1 MVVTGDR
8 DSLQLVSDD
17 VTVLYPRKGVSE
29 LTRFTPEAVVEKYGL
44 TPQQYPDFAALRG
57 DPSDNLP
64 GIPGVGEKTATKWIA
79 EYGSLQALVDH
90 VDTVKGKVGDAL
102 RANLSHVV
110 LNRELTDLV
119 RDVPLAQTPDTL
131 RMQPWDRD
139 QIHRLFDDLEFRVL
153 RDRLFDTLASADP
166 EVDEGFDVRGGAL
179 EPGEL
184 AAWLAE
190 HSAGSRFGMA
200 VVGTHLAF
208 DGDATAL
215 AIVAA
220 DGDGRYLDTAD
231 LTSGRRG
238 GARRRGW
245 PMPAVPKALHEA
257 KLAMHDLE
265 GRGWTLRGVTSD
277 TALAAYLVRP
287 GQRSFA
293 LDDLSLRYLKR
304 ELRADNPEQQQLSLL
319 DDSDGVD
326 DQAVQ
331 TSILRAS
338 AVMDLADALD
348 EELARIDSAS
358 LLGEMELPVQR
369 VLAEM
374 ETAGIAVDLGQL
386 SELQS
391 EFADQIRDA
400 AEAAYAVIGKQIN
413 LGSPKQLQVVLFDEL
428 EMPKTKRTKTGY
440 TTDADA
446 LQSLFDKTGHPFLQ
460 HLLAHRDATRLKV
473 TVDGLLNSVASDG
486 RIHTTFN
493 QTIAATGRLSS
504 TEPNLQNIPIRTE
517 AGRRIRDAFVVGKGF
532 AELMT
537 ADYSQIEMRIMAHLS
552 KDEGLIEAFN
562 TGEDLHSF
570 VASRAFSVPI
580 DEVTAEL
587 RRRVKAMSYGLAYGL
602 SAYGLAAQLKISTE
616 EAKVQMEQY
625 FDRFGGV
632 RDYLRD
638 VVDQARKDGYT
649 STVFGRRRY
658 LPELDS
664 SNRNVREAAERAALN
679 APIQG
684 SAADIIKVAMIEV
697 DKAIKDAGLTSRMLL
712 QVHDEL
718 LFEVAPGERDQ
729 VESAGARQDGR
740 RLPAGRAAGGVGRIR
755 PQLGLRGALER
766 RTESSQGLQSRRAG
780 PRSVHGV
787 GLLGQQRVHPQVTE
801 AAVDAV
807 PDEGQLHHLG
817 GEGLHG
823 LGRGFSAGPRRL
835 RYRCLAW
842 ADRAEPGRLVGCHQA
857 RRHHAGQLLGDD
869 ALLLRR
875 LATPSVIASPK
886 TGIIQSTY
894 TPKYAPTPSSDEPFH
909 SPVHDHRADVAEQQA
924 AALARALRCCSANH
938 TPMPNNVVNSEWANG
953 PMISRIAA
961 VSSESLTVS
970 PSGDVEDVLQPG
982 EPPPDQPG
990 VHQAVGQRIELV
1002 AAPAGHHEQE
1012 EQPLGRL
1019 FCHRR
1024 AEHDR
1029 DRADRLRRARIDCGL
1044 DDELQYRRD
1053 HDRHRCAP
1061 QEGQHQQ
1068 PRRFGFPPVEPEI
1081 GQHDDRHGDAGQNEP
1096 DRRPDGVEGGQHD
1109 QDQAGDGAQKDH
1121 HSKWRPDLA
1130 DFLLNR
1136 RIRRNELKW
1145 LLRRTGISHQSRV
1158 AGWASPIGPGLSSV
1172 CTVE

>member
-1 MVVTGDR
+1 MLLDGNSLAYRAFYALPAENFKTQGGLTTNAVYGFTAMLINLLRDEQPSHIAAAFDVSRQTFRVDKYPEYKAGRSSTPDEFRGQIDITKEVLVALGITVLAEPGFEADDIIATLATQAEDDGYRVLVVSGDR

-29 LTRFTPEAVVEKYGL
+29 LTRFTPDAVVDKYGL

-79 EYGSLQALVDH
+79 EYGSLQALVDN
-90 VDTVKGKVGDAL
+90 VDAVKGKVGDAL
-102 RANLSHVV
+102 RANLSSVV

-119 RDVPLAQTPDTL
+119 KDVPLPQTPDTL

-166 EVDEGFDVRGGAL
+166 EVDQGFDVRGGAL
-179 EPGEL
+179 EQGEL

-190 HSAGSRFGMA
+190 HSHGNRFGMA

-208 DGDATAL
+208 DADATAL

-220 DGDGRYLDTAD
+220 DGDGRYIDTAAMHPD
-231 LTSGRRG
+231 DEAALGSWLADPGQ
-238 GARRRGW
+238 
-245 PMPAVPKALHEA
+245 PKALHEA
-257 KLAMHDLE
+257 KLATHDLE
-265 GRGWTLRGVTSD
+265 GRGWKLAGVTSD

-319 DDSDGVD
+319 DDSLNEQGGVD

-331 TSILRAS
+331 TVILRAS

-348 EELARIDSAS
+348 EELARIDSSA
-358 LLGEMELPVQR
+358 LLGNMELPVQR
-369 VLAEM
+369 ALAEM
-374 ETAGIAVDLGQL
+374 ETAGIAVDLDLL

-391 EFADQIRDA
+391 EFANLIRDA

-413 LGSPKQLQVVLFDEL
+413 LGSPKQLQVVLFEEL

-504 TEPNLQNIPIRTE
+504 TEPNLQNIPIRTD
-517 AGRRIRDAFVVGKGF
+517 AGRRIRDAFVVGKSSQGDF

-552 KDEGLIEAFN
+552 QDEGLIEAFN

-570 VASRAFSVPI
+570 VASRAFNVPI
-580 DEVTAEL
+580 DDVTPEL

-625 FDRFGGV
+625 FARFGGV
-632 RDYLRD
+632 RDYLHE

-649 STVFGRRRY
+649 STVLGRRRY

-664 SNRNVREAAERAALN
+664 SNRQVREAAERAALN

-684 SAADIIKVAMIEV
+684 SAADIIKVAMINV
-697 DKAIKDAGLTSRMLL
+697 DKALKDAGLKSRMLL

-718 LFEVAPGERDQ
+718 LFEVASGERDE
-729 VESAGARQDGR
+729 VEKLVREQMGNAYPLDVPLEVSVGFGRSWDSAA
-740 RLPAGRAAGGVGRIR
+740 
-755 PQLGLRGALER
+755 
-766 RTESSQGLQSRRAG
+766 
-780 PRSVHGV
+780 H
-787 GLLGQQRVHPQVTE
+787 
-801 AAVDAV
+801 
-807 PDEGQLHHLG
+807 
-817 GEGLHG
+817 
-823 LGRGFSAGPRRL
+823 
-835 RYRCLAW
+835 
-842 ADRAEPGRLVGCHQA
+842 
-857 RRHHAGQLLGDD
+857 
-869 ALLLRR
+869 
-875 LATPSVIASPK
+875 
-886 TGIIQSTY
+886 
-894 TPKYAPTPSSDEPFH
+894 
-909 SPVHDHRADVAEQQA
+909 
-924 AALARALRCCSANH
+924 
-938 TPMPNNVVNSEWANG
+938 
-953 PMISRIAA
+953 
-961 VSSESLTVS
+961 
-970 PSGDVEDVLQPG
+970 
-982 EPPPDQPG
+982 
-990 VHQAVGQRIELV
+990 
-1002 AAPAGHHEQE
+1002 
-1012 EQPLGRL
+1012 
-1019 FCHRR
+1019 
-1024 AEHDR
+1024 
-1029 DRADRLRRARIDCGL
+1029 
-1044 DDELQYRRD
+1044 
-1053 HDRHRCAP
+1053 
-1061 QEGQHQQ
+1061 
-1068 PRRFGFPPVEPEI
+1068 
-1081 GQHDDRHGDAGQNEP
+1081 
-1096 DRRPDGVEGGQHD
+1096 
-1109 QDQAGDGAQKDH
+1109 
-1121 HSKWRPDLA
+1121 
-1130 DFLLNR
+1130 
-1136 RIRRNELKW
+1136 
-1145 LLRRTGISHQSRV
+1145 
-1158 AGWASPIGPGLSSV
+1158 
-1172 CTVE
+1172 

>member
-1 MVVTGDR
+1 VSPASTATDKKTAAEGADQKPTLMLLDGNSLAYRAFYALPAENFKTQGGLTTNAVYGFTAMLINLLRDEQPSHIAAAFDVSRQTFRVDKYPEYKAGRSSTPDEFRGQIDITKEVLVALGITVLAEPGYEADDLIATLATQAEDDGYRVLVVTGDR

-79 EYGSLQALVDH
+79 EYGSLQALVDN
-90 VDTVKGKVGDAL
+90 VDAVKGKVGDAL
-102 RANLSHVV
+102 RANLSSVV

-119 RDVPLAQTPDTL
+119 KDVPLAQTPDTL
-131 RMQPWDRD
+131 RMQPWNRD

-153 RDRLFDTLASADP
+153 RDRLFETLASADP
-166 EVDEGFDVRGGAL
+166 EVDQGFDVQGRAL
-179 EPGEL
+179 EAGEL

-190 HSAGSRFGMA
+190 HSHGNRFGLA

-208 DGDATAL
+208 DADATAL

-220 DGDGRYLDTAD
+220 DGDGRYIDTATVHPD
-231 LTSGRRG
+231 DETALASWLADPG
-238 GARRRGW
+238 
-245 PMPAVPKALHEA
+245 VPKALHEA

-265 GRGWTLRGVTSD
+265 GRGWKLTGVTSD

-331 TSILRAS
+331 TVILRAS

-348 EELARIDSAS
+348 EELARIDSSA
-358 LLGEMELPVQR
+358 LLGNMELPVQR

-374 ETAGIAVDLGQL
+374 ETAGIAVDLKQL

-391 EFADQIRDA
+391 EFANMIRDA

-504 TEPNLQNIPIRTE
+504 TEPNLQNIPIRTD
-517 AGRRIRDAFVVGKGF
+517 AGRRIRDAFVVGKGSQGDF
-532 AELMT
+532 DELMT

-552 KDEGLIEAFN
+552 RDDGLIEAFR

-580 DEVTAEL
+580 DEVTSEL

-632 RDYLRD
+632 RDYLRE

-649 STVFGRRRY
+649 STVLGRRRY

-684 SAADIIKVAMIEV
+684 SAADIIKVAMINV
-697 DKAIKDAGLTSRMLL
+697 DKALKDTGLKSRMLL

-718 LFEVAPGERDQ
+718 LFEIAPGER
-729 VESAGARQDGR
+729 E
-740 RLPAGRAAGGVGRIR
+740 
-755 PQLGLRGALER
+755 ALE
-766 RTESSQGLQSRRAG
+766 TLVKDEMCGAYPLDVPLEVSVGYG
-780 PRSVHGV
+780 RSWDS
-787 GLLGQQRVHPQVTE
+787 
-801 AAVDAV
+801 AA
-807 PDEGQLHHLG
+807 H
-817 GEGLHG
+817 
-823 LGRGFSAGPRRL
+823 
-835 RYRCLAW
+835 
-842 ADRAEPGRLVGCHQA
+842 
-857 RRHHAGQLLGDD
+857 
-869 ALLLRR
+869 
-875 LATPSVIASPK
+875 
-886 TGIIQSTY
+886 
-894 TPKYAPTPSSDEPFH
+894 
-909 SPVHDHRADVAEQQA
+909 
-924 AALARALRCCSANH
+924 
-938 TPMPNNVVNSEWANG
+938 
-953 PMISRIAA
+953 
-961 VSSESLTVS
+961 
-970 PSGDVEDVLQPG
+970 
-982 EPPPDQPG
+982 
-990 VHQAVGQRIELV
+990 
-1002 AAPAGHHEQE
+1002 
-1012 EQPLGRL
+1012 
-1019 FCHRR
+1019 
-1024 AEHDR
+1024 
-1029 DRADRLRRARIDCGL
+1029 
-1044 DDELQYRRD
+1044 
-1053 HDRHRCAP
+1053 
-1061 QEGQHQQ
+1061 
-1068 PRRFGFPPVEPEI
+1068 
-1081 GQHDDRHGDAGQNEP
+1081 
-1096 DRRPDGVEGGQHD
+1096 
-1109 QDQAGDGAQKDH
+1109 
-1121 HSKWRPDLA
+1121 
-1130 DFLLNR
+1130 
-1136 RIRRNELKW
+1136 
-1145 LLRRTGISHQSRV
+1145 
-1158 AGWASPIGPGLSSV
+1158 
-1172 CTVE
+1172 